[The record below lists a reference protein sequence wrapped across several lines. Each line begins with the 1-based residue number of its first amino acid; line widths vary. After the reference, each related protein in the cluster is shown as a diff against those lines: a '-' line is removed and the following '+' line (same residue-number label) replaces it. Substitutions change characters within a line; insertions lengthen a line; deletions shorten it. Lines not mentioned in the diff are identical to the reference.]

1 MLEVNQAEFEKLV
14 AGAVEKTPLPY
25 RKRLDNIA
33 FLVEDEPS
41 AEQAAK
47 LKLAPGQLLFGLYE
61 GVPLTGRGGTTKL
74 LPDKIT
80 IFKRPLLAISRT
92 EAELKQNI
100 GRTVWHEIAH
110 YFGLDHKRIHE
121 LENR

>member
-1 MLEVNQAEFEKLV
+1 MLKVDRAEFEKMV
-14 AGAVEKTPLPY
+14 AEAVANTPRPY
-25 RKRLDNIA
+25 RDRLDNIA

-47 LKLAPGQLLFGLYE
+47 LKLGPGGLLFGLYE
-61 GVPLTGRGGTTKL
+61 GVPLTGRGGATKI

-80 IFKRPLLAISRT
+80 IFRKPLLAVSPT
-92 EAELKQNI
+92 YEQLKQNV

-110 YFGLDHKRIHE
+110 YFGLDHKRIRE